1 MPPVDRGERRI
12 PPSRIARRALLLAV
26 VLLLALGA
34 SFVVAPSSSADAV
47 DEVHY
52 TFTGP
57 TSVGFDW
64 RGTPNDIRY
73 GPTPDYGT
81 TVLASTPDPLPFSS
95 AGPFWEAR
103 LTGLAPGA
111 AYHYSIGGGPDHM
124 FHAAPTAGFRFD
136 VIADVSSSLSSSR
149 VVITQS
155 QIAADDPSFVLV
167 SGDLTYAN
175 AEGQAAAD
183 QHFNDVMAWSQTAA
197 YMPAWGNHEW
207 DTPDDLRNYKGRFAL
222 PDPQASPGAPALGCC
237 GEDWGWFDAGGVRFI
252 AYPEPFTGAWSDW
265 KTKAGQLMAAAQ
277 ADPSIDFIVTY
288 GHRPAYSTGNH
299 PGSTNLAGI
308 LNGLGDTYSKYV
320 LNLNGHSHDY
330 ERFQPIH
337 GVVHITA
344 AGGGANLE
352 TPWTRT
358 DPRTAFRA
366 MHLEHLRVDVS
377 TTSLHIEAVCGPP
390 SPLDDITCTQ
400 GAVID
405 SLDITSRP
413 SGDVAPIAGLSVM
426 PSSGQTPLLVT
437 ADSSASSDT
446 DQTPIQSYTFSF
458 GDGSSVIGP
467 QAGATAQHTYQVS
480 GTYMVTVTVTD
491 TAGFSATA
499 SAQVS
504 ATQGADAPVA
514 FLSVTPTSGA
524 IPLEVIA
531 DASSSAD
538 NDATPIQTYA
548 FDFGD
553 GSPSVGP
560 QPGATATHTYSV
572 AGTYT
577 VTVTVTDTGGLSS
590 TTTTG
595 VRASGNLIGNPGF
608 ESDAAGWNATP
619 ATVSVSR
626 VVGGHSSDWGAQ
638 VTNMGTTTVSCALN
652 DSPNWVARTVAGT
665 YRGTAWLWSDRIGA
679 PIQLRLKEYVGSTLV
694 HTQLAR
700 GKLNGGWQQL
710 SITYTVTAPGSTLD
724 FNVVAPKA
732 PPGTCFLADDLAI
745 TFG

>member
-1 MPPVDRGERRI
+1 MDRGARLI
-12 PPSRIARRALLLAV
+12 PPSRTARRALLLGV
-26 VLLLALGA
+26 VLSLAVGA
-34 SFVVAPSSSADAV
+34 SLVQAPSSSADAV

-64 RGTPNDIRY
+64 RGAPNDIRY

-95 AGPFWEAR
+95 AGPFWEAQ
-103 LTGLAPGA
+103 LTGLAAGGT
-111 AYHYSIGGGPDHM
+111 YHYSIGGGPDHT
-124 FHAAPTAGFRFD
+124 FHVAPTAGFRFD
-136 VIADVSSSLSSSR
+136 VIADVSSSLDSSR
-149 VVITQS
+149 VAPTQS

-175 AEGQAAAD
+175 ANGQAAVD
-183 QHFNDVMAWSQTAA
+183 QHFDDVMAWSQTAA
-197 YMPAWGNHEW
+197 YMPAWGNHDW
-207 DTPDDLRNYKGRFAL
+207 AAPDDLRNYKGRFAI
-222 PDPQASPGAPALGCC
+222 PNPQTSPGAPALGCC
-237 GEDWGWFDAGGVRFI
+237 GEDWGWFDAGGVRLI
-252 AYPEPFTGAWSDW
+252 AYPEPFSGAWSDW
-265 KTKAGQLMAAAQ
+265 KAKAGQLMAAAQ
-277 ADPSIDFIVTY
+277 ADPSITFIVTY

-299 PGSTNLAGI
+299 PGNTTLAGI

-337 GVVHITA
+337 GVVHVTA

-352 TPWTRT
+352 TPWTST

-390 SPLDDITCTQ
+390 TTLDDITCTQ

-405 SLDITSRP
+405 SVDITSRA
-413 SGDVAPIAGLSVM
+413 SGDVAPIAALSVM
-426 PSSGQTPLLVT
+426 PSSGPTPLSVT

-446 DQTPIQSYTFSF
+446 DATPIQSYTFDF
-458 GDGSSVIGP
+458 GDGSPVIGP
-467 QAGATAQHTYQVS
+467 QPGATAQHTYQVS

-524 IPLEVIA
+524 IPLAVTA
-531 DASSSAD
+531 DASRSAD

-590 TTTTG
+590 TATAGITAT
-595 VRASGNLIGNPGF
+595 GNLIGNPGF
-608 ESDAAGWNATP
+608 ESDTAGWNATP
-619 ATVSVSR
+619 ATVSLSR
-626 VVGGHSSDWGAQ
+626 AAGGHTGDWSAQ
-638 VTNMGTTTVSCALN
+638 VTNIGTTAVSCALN
-652 DSPNWVARTVAGT
+652 DSPNWVAQTVAGT
-665 YRGTAWLWSDRIGA
+665 YTGSAWLSSDRIGA
-679 PIQLRLKEYVGSTLV
+679 TIQLRFREYVGTKLV
-694 HTQLAR
+694 HAQLTR

-710 SITYTVTAPGSTLD
+710 STTYTVTAPGSTLD
-724 FNVVAPKA
+724 FNIHAPKS